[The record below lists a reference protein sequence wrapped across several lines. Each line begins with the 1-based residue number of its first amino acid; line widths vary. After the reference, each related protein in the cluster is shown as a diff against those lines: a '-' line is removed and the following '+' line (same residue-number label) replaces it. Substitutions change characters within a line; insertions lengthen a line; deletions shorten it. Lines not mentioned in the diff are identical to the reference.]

1 MRILVTTAAY
11 GDAAVLPNREA
22 SAPQPLSP
30 YAASKLAGE
39 AYCQA
44 FSASFGLVTVM
55 LRYYNVFGPRQDPA
69 SAYAAVVPIFISKA
83 LKHESPV
90 IYGDGEQTRDFTFVA
105 NVVHA
110 NLLACEAP
118 AERGLEVSARPAGRP
133 AGGGSSRRRRGA
145 ARRSWRP
152 PSAAPARPAAHRSC
166 GRHPPARRSSA
177 ASAAHAPR
185 PGRNAPARAPGWTGS
200 GRCRAVRPA

>member
-90 IYGDGEQTRDFTFVA
+90 IYGDAHQTRAFTFFPNLVPPTFLA
-105 NVVHA
+105 SKPPPHRVSCQGFNV
-110 NLLACEAP
+110 
-118 AERGLEVSARPAGRP
+118 G
-133 AGGGSSRRRRGA
+133 
-145 ARRSWRP
+145 
-152 PSAAPARPAAHRSC
+152 
-166 GRHPPARRSSA
+166 
-177 ASAAHAPR
+177 
-185 PGRNAPARAPGWTGS
+185 
-200 GRCRAVRPA
+200 